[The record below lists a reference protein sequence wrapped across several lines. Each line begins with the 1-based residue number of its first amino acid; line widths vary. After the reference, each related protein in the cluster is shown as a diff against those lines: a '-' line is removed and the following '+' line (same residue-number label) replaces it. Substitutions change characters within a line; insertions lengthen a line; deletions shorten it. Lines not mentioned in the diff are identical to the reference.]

1 MVHIMS
7 GFHRIMGRPLLDQ
20 QNHWSQDVKEIES
33 ALLCIRKGLKYHLN
47 FLLDNIT
54 KYIEIF
60 DEKLQALMESDI
72 PSDVEVNHVQSI
84 LDEYKHLRELA
95 LENQRLLSS
104 PV

>member
-1 MVHIMS
+1 M
-7 GFHRIMGRPLLDQ
+7 Q
-20 QNHWSQDVKEIES
+20 YN
-33 ALLCIRKGLKYHLN
+33 LN

-54 KYIEIF
+54 KHIEIF
-60 DEKLQALMESDI
+60 DEELQALMESDI

-95 LENQRLLSS
+95 LESQRLLSG